1 MDDKNVKKK
10 GKDHTT
16 DEENTSN
23 GKPVEIKEPVE
34 QGEIDY
40 KDKYLRALA
49 DYQNLLKRVEKEKQ
63 DFVQYA
69 NERLIL
75 NLLEIID
82 DFERAKATVKDTG
95 IELIYKKLVD
105 LISSEGFE
113 RIVISEHDS
122 FNPDYMH
129 CIEAEPDGKRI
140 VEVRPGYR
148 KNGKIVRA
156 AQVNVVK

>member
-1 MDDKNVKKK
+1 MKKK

-34 QGEIDY
+34 QEEIDY

-82 DFERAKATVKDTG
+82 DFERAKDKVMMGAERKSVVMSQAEKFNTAYHEAG
-95 IELIYKKLVD
+95 HALVASVLPHAD
-105 LISSEGFE
+105 PVHKIS
-113 RIVISEHDS
+113 IISR
-122 FNPDYMH
+122 
-129 CIEAEPDGKRI
+129 G
-140 VEVRPGYR
+140 
-148 KNGKIVRA
+148 RA
-156 AQVNVVK
+156 AGYTLKLPIDERKLQSKNAKK